1 MTGSLLICRSFAWTL
16 ALVFFATA
24 VSGCVSFKEIKAF
37 ASVSANAASHD
48 ALTRNYIEAP
58 DRRKQY
64 QPEKFHGELEA
75 QKARREA
82 QRASLDLLQQTVT
95 DYMQAL
101 EGLATGDIRPY
112 DKSLTNLSSNLNDA
126 TLLDRN
132 EKEAVEALSTILAR
146 TVTATYRLHE
156 LKKIVEESN
165 QPLLDI
171 ISATRKIVK
180 KGISP
185 DLQVES
191 TLVERYY
198 DNFML
203 APDNPP
209 EPVAMALAKEV
220 RAEALSRLENRLRS
234 IQAYDVVLEKIAWG
248 HQYLY
253 DHRDMIGDDEF
264 GRQLKQYTG
273 ELRAAYKSLLDISR
287 E

>member
-1 MTGSLLICRSFAWTL
+1 MTRSLHIARSFAWTL

-24 VSGCVSFKEIKAF
+24 VSGCASFKEIKAF
-37 ASVSANAASHD
+37 ASVSANAASYD
-48 ALTRNYIEAP
+48 ALTRNYIEAL

-75 QKARREA
+75 QKTRREA
-82 QRASLDLLQQTVT
+82 QRASLDLLQQTMT

-101 EGLATGDIRPY
+101 NGLAKGDIKPY
-112 DKSLTNLSSNLNDA
+112 DKSLKDLSSNLNDA
-126 TLLDRN
+126 TLLDSN
-132 EKEAVEALSTILAR
+132 EKEAVGALSTILAR
-146 TVTATYRLHE
+146 TVTTAYRLHE
-156 LKKIVEESN
+156 LKKIIQESN
-165 QPLLDI
+165 QPLQDI

-180 KGISP
+180 KGIAP

-220 RAEALSRLENRLRS
+220 KAEALGRLEYRTRS
-234 IQAYDVVLEKIAWG
+234 VQAYGVVLEKIARG

-253 DHRDMIGDDEF
+253 DHRDMIGNDEF

-273 ELRAAYKSLLDISR
+273 ELRTAYTSLLDISR

>member
-1 MTGSLLICRSFAWTL
+1 MA
-16 ALVFFATA
+16 FFATA
-24 VSGCVSFKEIKAF
+24 VSGCASFKEINAF
-37 ASVSANAASHD
+37 ASVSANAASYD
-48 ALTRNYIEAP
+48 ALTRNYIEAL

-101 EGLATGDIRPY
+101 DGLAAGDIRPY
-112 DKSLTNLSSNLNDA
+112 DKSLKDLGINLNKA
-126 TLLDRN
+126 TLLDNN
-132 EKEAVEALSTILAR
+132 EKEAVGALSTILAR

-156 LKKIVEESN
+156 LKKIVQESN

-180 KGISP
+180 KGIAP

-220 RAEALSRLENRLRS
+220 RAEALGRLENRLRS
-234 IQAYDVVLEKIAWG
+234 IQAYGVVLEKIAGG